1 MIDSIEIQQGEKN
14 SMNSPQMINQL
25 KQNLKQDVSPKNNP
39 SHQNAEDFINDK
51 LSQSDQFNP
60 KKSKSL
66 QKKKITTEKNKNS
79 YTNFINNI
87 RATTP
92 ILNSVSNSNSNLN
105 KNKIRP
111 TSSFSRTLNNFFFF
125 F

>member
-1 MIDSIEIQQGEKN
+1 MIDSIEIQQGEKS

-60 KKSKSL
+60 KKSKS
-66 QKKKITTEKNKNS
+66 
-79 YTNFINNI
+79 
-87 RATTP
+87 
-92 ILNSVSNSNSNLN
+92 
-105 KNKIRP
+105 
-111 TSSFSRTLNNFFFF
+111 
-125 F
+125 